1 MSLFVHTSNQT
12 LLWNVVNKNKM
23 VNDYFT
29 IYPREKDVWFKS
41 IVQVFYERN
50 SHRALNSEELLL
62 LNKEVIT
69 YMIQNIKDK
78 FPAKPQQQQPVGDQG
93 FLKSYSITENKVEK
107 IGNQFNE
114 KQLEYNSLFDKK
126 TPEKIE
132 FGETQDKPL
141 SNMDELIKKHM
152 EEREAELKKY
162 SPLPLVNPPIIQP
175 KIVEPTKL
183 KIDNTEEN
191 VNIHIEEIDN
201 ANKKSV
207 TWLDDVTIEKLE
219 KQQLEINELRE
230 LIQKL
235 SDKINMLENKSIQQ

>member
-12 LLWNVVNKNKM
+12 LLWNVVSKNKM
-23 VNDYFT
+23 VIDYFM
-29 IYPREKDVWFKS
+29 IYPREKDIWFKS

-78 FPAKPQQQQPVGDQG
+78 FPAKPEQKPNGDQG

-141 SNMDELIKKHM
+141 ANMDELIKKHM
-152 EEREAELKKY
+152 EEREAELRKY
-162 SPLPLVNPPIIQP
+162 SPLPLVNPPTTQA
-175 KIVEPTKL
+175 KIVEPAKL

-191 VNIHIEEIDN
+191 VNIHIEEIDQSS
-201 ANKKSV
+201 KKSV
-207 TWLDDVTIEKLE
+207 TWLDDITNEKLD

-230 LIQKL
+230 ILQKL
-235 SDKINMLENKSIQQ
+235 EEKINNLQNGSSQQ

>member
-1 MSLFVHTSNQT
+1 
-12 LLWNVVNKNKM
+12 M

-29 IYPREKDVWFKS
+29 IYPREKDIWFKS

-78 FPAKPQQQQPVGDQG
+78 FPAKPEQQPIGDQG

-107 IGNQFNE
+107 IGNQFAE

-152 EEREAELKKY
+152 EEREAELRKY
-162 SPLPLVNPPIIQP
+162 SPLPLVNQPSIQA
-175 KIVEPTKL
+175 KIVEPAKL

-191 VNIHIEEIDN
+191 VNIHIEEIDQSS
-201 ANKKSV
+201 KKSV
-207 TWLDDVTIEKLE
+207 TWLDDITNEKLE
-219 KQQLEINELRE
+219 KQQLEINELRDQ
-230 LIQKL
+230 IQKL
-235 SDKINMLENKSIQQ
+235 VEKINNLENKSSQQ